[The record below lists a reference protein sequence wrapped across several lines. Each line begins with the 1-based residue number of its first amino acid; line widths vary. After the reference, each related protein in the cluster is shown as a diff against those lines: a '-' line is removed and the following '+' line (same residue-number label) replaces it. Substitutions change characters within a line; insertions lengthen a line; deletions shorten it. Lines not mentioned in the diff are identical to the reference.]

1 LSQIPPVNNDGT
13 DIGGAL
19 EIARRDLLDLG
30 LRNTL
35 LSYRPLR
42 SKGAEVIDGRPVE
55 VFRLLVK
62 EERSLTFLP
71 GKAGGLFADVA
82 ADDDHTAQ
90 PGDGRDDAARH
101 KGLRLQ
107 TAYPSVQL
115 QARLLATYH
124 AARTSMEEQGVN
136 TLYLALGMLSW
147 REGENSEEYC
157 RAPLIMIPVELGRSD
172 ARDRFHLKYTSEEL
186 GENVSLAEKL
196 KQSFGIRNFPEM
208 PDPDDLDVADYF
220 KKVQLA
226 VRSRSGWAVDA
237 RAIVLGF
244 FSFAKFLMYRD
255 LDPTTWPSSD
265 AILGHGVLQS
275 LLSEEGFQP
284 FSSNY
289 REDSLL
295 DEQLQNRDILNVVDS
310 DSSQAIAILDCLD
323 GHNMVIQGPPGTG
336 KSQTIV
342 NLIAGAVA
350 GGKRVLFV
358 SEKMAALDVVK
369 RRLDHV
375 RLGAACLE
383 LHSNR
388 TNKKTIIEE
397 LRRTATGERL
407 ALPQSRAE
415 LSLLGD
421 SRNRL
426 NAYCKAVNEPIGS
439 SGENPCT
446 AYGRLLNA
454 QAALKGLDLPALPL
468 EGAADWTAE
477 DVARRTQLVV
487 QFQDRLTR
495 SGAAARHP
503 FWGSQLKVLLPT
515 DRDDIRDCATSAGS
529 ACAVLERAA
538 NSLAQA
544 FSVEFPNT
552 ERKVDLLSKS
562 AHYMVGAPDLAG
574 VALSSPG
581 WLSRE
586 QQIRKALA
594 AGRRHRDIHR
604 QYDADLRPEA
614 WGIDTSDLRHNVAE
628 LGSRWWRFLSTRWR
642 NARKSL
648 VAMRTGVAPLDQAS
662 QLALLDA
669 VAGAAQSAQA
679 IASAGECMAGL
690 LGPAW
695 RGPDSEWDLIERQA
709 EWVIG
714 AQKGIHEGN
723 LAAWCIE
730 PSQIAVD
737 PPTACVRLEELARA
751 REIYQIAVR
760 SWADRLL
767 VDESR
772 FPDGP
777 LAGQPFSTL
786 QARWDSQNSRVDE
799 LHALVAFNQISA
811 ECETE
816 GIRGVASVAAIWEPA
831 SALLLHLYERARLS
845 ALLARAFNE
854 RPALAT
860 FDGVRHSSTVAE
872 FRRLDLLQLAYNRAL
887 LTAKHAQSLPSG
899 GGAGEI
905 GILYREF
912 EKRARFLPIRS
923 LMLKA
928 GHAIQSIKPVFM
940 MSPLSIANYLPP
952 GGLTFDLVVFDEASQ
967 VKPVDAFGAI
977 ARGQQVVVVGD
988 SKQLPPT
995 SFFDSLV
1002 SSDDAEPEDEATPAS
1017 DIESVLGMFCA
1028 RGAHQRMLRWHYR
1041 SRHES
1046 LITVS
1051 NHLFYQ
1057 DRLVVFPSPDR
1068 DRKKLGLVYRR
1079 LQNAPYDR
1087 SRTRTNPLEAKA
1099 VAIAVMAHAKN
1110 QLQLP
1115 RDERETLGVA
1125 AFSVAQMDAI
1135 LNHVELMRRQDS
1147 SCEEF
1152 FSYPPHEPFF
1162 VKNLENVQGDERDV
1176 MFISVG
1182 YGRTVEGY
1190 LAMNF
1195 GPLTR
1200 TGGERRLNVLISRAR
1215 RRCEVFTTLSAD
1227 DLDLSKTSSAGVV
1240 ALKTFLSYAQSGQM
1254 DLPAPAERPPD
1265 SDFEEQVLRQ
1275 LTALGHTVH
1284 TQVGSAGFFLDLA
1297 VVDPVNPG
1305 RYLLGIECDG
1315 ARYHSARSARD
1326 RDRLRQSVLEGL
1338 GWRIHRI
1345 WSTDWF
1351 HNPEEELR
1359 KVVQAIETARI
1370 AGPPAAVPEPR
1381 PEAAEGPVQPR
1392 PSAVQATSQNRPAA
1406 PYKCAQVSFRLGDV
1420 DMHLVGR
1427 SQLADLLAQVVSV
1440 ESPVHWTE
1448 ATRRILS
1455 GAGIQRLG
1463 NRIQQA
1469 FEEAIR
1475 LGVSRG
1481 LFAKRQGFLWEPAMK
1496 EPPVRDRSELPA
1508 GSRKLE
1514 FVAPEEIR
1522 RAILIVVE
1530 AGCGIV
1536 PEGVPNAVC
1545 RLLGFSRVTDE
1556 MNLEVRPH
1564 RDALIREG
1572 YLAVEGVNLI
1582 LAEPARGADADGG
1595 ISG

>member
-1 LSQIPPVNNDGT
+1 MPPAKNGGT
-13 DIGGAL
+13 NISGTL

-35 LSYRPLR
+35 LNYRPLR
-42 SKGAEVIDGRPVE
+42 TKGAEVIDGRPDE
-55 VFRLLVK
+55 VFQLLVR
-62 EERSLTFLP
+62 EEKSLTFLP
-71 GKAGGLFADVA
+71 DASDELLPDVIAG
-82 ADDDHTAQ
+82 DDLLAQ
-90 PGDGRDDAARH
+90 PGDNRSDAARH
-101 KGLRLQ
+101 NGLRLQ
-107 TAYPSVQL
+107 TAYASAQL
-115 QARLLATYH
+115 QTRLLATYH

-147 REGENSEEYC
+147 NEGDNSEECC
-157 RAPLIMIPVELGRSD
+157 RAPLILIPVELGRSD
-172 ARDRFHLKYTSEEL
+172 ARDRFHLKYTGEEL

-196 KQSFGIRNFPEM
+196 KQSFGIRNFPEL
-208 PDPDDLDVADYF
+208 PDADDLDVDDYF
-220 KKVQLA
+220 KRAQRA
-226 VRSRSGWAVDA
+226 VRGRSGWTVDA
-237 RAIVLGF
+237 AAIALGF

-255 LDPTTWPSSD
+255 LDSATWPTAD
-265 AILGHGVLQS
+265 AVLEHLVLKA

-284 FSSNY
+284 SSSNY
-289 REDSLL
+289 HEDCLL
-295 DEQLQNRDILNVVDS
+295 DEQLQNRDVLQVVDS

-350 GGKRVLFV
+350 EGKRVLFV

-375 RLGAACLE
+375 HLGAACLE

-397 LRRTATGERL
+397 LRRTATGERQ
-407 ALPQSRAE
+407 ANPQSRVE

-421 SRNRL
+421 ARDRL

-439 SGENPCT
+439 SGESPCT

-454 QAALKGLDLPALPL
+454 QAALKGLDLPALQL
-468 EGAADWTAE
+468 EGAADWSAE
-477 DVARRTQLVV
+477 EVVRRTQLVV
-487 QFQDRLTR
+487 QLQDRLTR
-495 SGAAARHP
+495 SGVPIRHP
-503 FWGSQLKVLLPT
+503 FWGSQLRILLPT
-515 DRDDIRDCATSAGS
+515 DREEIRNLATGAAS
-529 ACAVLERAA
+529 ACAVLEKAA
-538 NSLAQA
+538 ASLAQA
-544 FSVEFPNT
+544 FSVEVPNT
-552 ERKVDLLSKS
+552 ERKVHLLCES
-562 AHYMVGAPDLAG
+562 AQYVIGAPDLAG

-586 QQIRKALA
+586 QEIRQALA

-604 QYDADLRPEA
+604 QYDADLRREA
-614 WGIDTSDLRHNVAE
+614 WDTDTSVLRHSVAE
-628 LGSRWWRFLSTRWR
+628 LGGRWWRFASTRWR

-648 VAMRTGVAPLDQAS
+648 AAMRTAAIPLAQAS

-669 VAGAAQSAQA
+669 IEESARCVQT
-679 IASAGECMAGL
+679 IARAGEYMPGL
-690 LGPAW
+690 LGSSW
-695 RGPDSEWDLIERQA
+695 RTTDSEWDLLERQA

-714 AQKGIHEGN
+714 AQKGIRDGE
-723 LAAWCIE
+723 LAAWCVE
-730 PSQIAVD
+730 PAQISVD
-737 PPTACVRLEELARA
+737 RSVVSFRLAELARA
-751 REIYQIAVR
+751 REAYQLAVR
-760 SWADRLL
+760 NWADRLL
-767 VDESR
+767 IEESS

-786 QARWDSQNSRVDE
+786 TTRWNSQGSHIDE
-799 LHALVAFNQISA
+799 LHALVAFNQISG
-811 ECETE
+811 ECEAE
-816 GIRGVASVAAIWEPA
+816 RMRGIASVAASWEPA
-831 SALLLHLYERARLS
+831 GASLVQLCERGRLS
-845 ALLARAFNE
+845 ALLARAFKE
-854 RPALAT
+854 RSALAA
-860 FDGVRHSSTVAE
+860 FDGVRHSNTVAE

-905 GILYREF
+905 GVLWREF

-952 GGLTFDLVVFDEASQ
+952 GGLTFDLIIFDEASQ
-967 VKPVDAFGAI
+967 VKPVDALGAI

-1002 SSDDAEPEDEATPAS
+1002 GSDDAEPEDEATAAS
-1017 DIESVLGMFCA
+1017 DIESVLGLFCS

-1087 SRTRTNPLEAKA
+1087 SRTRTNPVEAKA
-1099 VAIAVMAHAKN
+1099 VAAAVMAHARS
-1110 QLQLP
+1110 QLRLDGEQ
-1115 RDERETLGVA
+1115 RETLGVA

-1135 LNHVELMRRQDS
+1135 LSQVELLRRQDP
-1147 SCEEF
+1147 SCEDF

-1176 MFISVG
+1176 IFISIG

-1190 LAMNF
+1190 LAMSF
-1195 GPLTR
+1195 GPLNR

-1215 RRCEVFTTLSAD
+1215 RRCEVFTTLCAE
-1227 DLDLSKTSSAGVV
+1227 DLDLSKTSSAGVA
-1240 ALKTFLSYAQSGQM
+1240 ALKTFLTYAQSGQI
-1254 DLPAPAERPPD
+1254 DVPTPTERAPD
-1265 SDFEEQVLRQ
+1265 SEFEEQVLRQ
-1275 LTALGHTVH
+1275 LTALGHQVH

-1297 VVDPVNPG
+1297 VVDPVYPG

-1359 KVVQAIETARI
+1359 KVVQAIETART
-1370 AGPPAAVPEPR
+1370 AVPPTAAPAPR
-1381 PEAAEGPVQPR
+1381 TEVTEGPLQPQ
-1392 PSAVQATSQNRPAA
+1392 PSAIQPVSASRSAA
-1406 PYKCAQVSFRLGDV
+1406 PYECAQVRFRLGDT
-1420 DMHLVGR
+1420 DMHMVSR

-1448 ATRRILS
+1448 AVRRILS

-1463 NRIQQA
+1463 NRIQLA
-1469 FEEAIR
+1469 FEEAMR

-1481 LFAKRQGFLWEPAMK
+1481 LFAKRQDFLWVLAMK
-1496 EPPVRDRSELPA
+1496 QPPVRDRSELPA
-1508 GSRKLE
+1508 ASRRLE

-1530 AGCGIV
+1530 ESYGIV
-1536 PEGVPNAVC
+1536 PAEVSNAVC

-1556 MNLEVRPH
+1556 MSAAVEPH
-1564 RDALIREG
+1564 RDALIGEG
-1572 YLAVEGVNLI
+1572 YLAIQGVNLV
-1582 LAEPARGADADGG
+1582 LAAPTRGVDGKADIAG
-1595 ISG
+1595 